1 MAPISFGVSELLKLL
16 SKSFN
21 TETTGVKVG
30 SPPPSAGLL
39 AANLKFI
46 VLLVPFGVKKAGF
59 TFPLCASKRDT
70 FIQPP
75 APNKVLKLVAGE
87 IVLAINP
94 LVLGAN
100 KIL

>member
-1 MAPISFGVSELLKLL
+1 MSFGVSVLLTLL
-16 SKSFN
+16 SKSFR
-21 TETTGVKVG
+21 TETTGVNVG

-39 AANLKFI
+39 AANLKSN

-59 TFPLCASKRDT
+59 TFPLCASNLAT